1 MKQLSQWDVQQVSGG
16 QDGDQPAIGAIAS
29 PLPYPV
35 PAPVVPYPRL
45 IQGPIG
51 YEP

>member
-1 MKQLSQWDVQQVSGG
+1 MKLLSQVEVQQVSGG
-16 QDGDQPAIGAIAS
+16 QDGDLPVTGVVAS

-35 PAPVVPYPRL
+35 PAPVPPYPRL